1 MRTADRVVKLRLS
14 QWDGYKSEQTCSD
27 LSILAEK
34 PLENQP
40 LKTEKETEFC

>member
-1 MRTADRVVKLRLS
+1 MHTADRVINLRLS
-14 QWDGYKSEQTCSD
+14 QWDGYKHEQTSSD
-27 LSILAEK
+27 PSISTEK